1 MPIPQVIR
9 SSAGPSVSRNTF
21 GNAPRTLGG
30 IFNAP
35 TTFTSFGTDV
45 TADETF
51 PVGTTK
57 TLGSVN
63 FPGYSF
69 TKGSYVRISY
79 AGSLVFNNVVGVA
92 TGNLSVLIAPNAAG
106 TFYSFNLDGGY
117 TAPGGLSADLFGG
130 EFSFFALEEPSDSAA
145 VSVSSL
151 FTSVTNTPAAPL
163 FSLPQGVE
171 PGTVLL
177 DTTGLPGGITVSLRC
192 SLAGSARIGLI
203 KLRYFVT
210 EISGG

>member
-1 MPIPQVIR
+1 MPIPQTTR
-9 SSAGPSVSRNTF
+9 SSSGPSIARNTF

-45 TADETF
+45 TADEVF
-51 PVGTTK
+51 PAGTTK

-79 AGSLVFNNVVGVA
+79 AGSLAFTAGLGA
-92 TGNLSVLIAPNAAG
+92 TGNISVLIAPNAAG

-117 TAPGGLSADLFGG
+117 TAPVGVSGDFFGG
-130 EFSFFALEEPSDSAA
+130 EFSFFALEDPSDSATVA
-145 VSVSSL
+145 VSSL
-151 FTSVTNTPAAPL
+151 FTSVSNTPAAPL
-163 FSLPQGVE
+163 FNLPQGSGA
-171 PGTVLL
+171 GTVLL

>member
-1 MPIPQVIR
+1 MPIAQVTR
-9 SSAGPSVSRNTF
+9 FSAGPSVSRNAF

-35 TTFTSFGTDV
+35 TTFTSYGTDV
-45 TADETF
+45 TADQPF
-51 PVGTTK
+51 PVGTTQ

-79 AGSLVFNNVVGVA
+79 AGSLVFNNVGGGA
-92 TGNLSVLIAPNAAG
+92 TGNISVLIDPNAAG
-106 TFYSFNLDGGY
+106 TSYAFNLDGGY
-117 TAPGGLSADLFGG
+117 TAPVGLSVEFFGG
-130 EFSFFALEEPSDSAA
+130 EFSFFALEEPSASAA

-151 FTSVTNTPAAPL
+151 FTSVSNAPAAPL

-192 SLAGSARIGLI
+192 SLAGTGRISLI